1 MLIDLIIV
9 MTVLI
14 LIGISIFAAVKTYQS
29 GKKTGV
35 EQEKTQW
42 LEKEKDYKKILLA
55 EKSLREKYQKES
67 EILQEEKERYVR
79 FLVNIPDIVR
89 SFISDLSFEEIVS
102 SIFRLTKSLVE
113 PEILELYMFD
123 VSKNSL
129 ILVHHHGSKREL
141 ETIVKLGEGIVGL
154 AAENRMIVSQ
164 AFQHLRGSD
173 DIDFAAPVHFKERL
187 IGVMGLGKIKV
198 SDGNEM
204 RFISM
209 IADLAGVSLQ
219 NCEFLGI
226 AKEEAITDALTGLH
240 NRRYF
245 FEKAREAAHK
255 AIKYNSPI
263 SIFIFDIDH
272 FKKYNDMHGHPEGDY
287 LLKELS
293 RILRENTR
301 EGDVTARYGGE
312 EFIVLMPDTDKDGA
326 ALCAE
331 KIRKIIEDYPF
342 RHREKQPLGY
352 LSVSGGVA
360 SFPFDGSSIEAV
372 IRCADEALYESKRS
386 GRNMVTRYEPF
397 QFSTQ

>member
-1 MLIDLIIV
+1 MIIDLIIIIMV
-9 MTVLI
+9 I
-14 LIGISIFAAVKTYQS
+14 LLLGVAAAIAVKTYKL
-29 GKKTGV
+29 GKHTGIQ
-35 EQEKTQW
+35 QEKTQW
-42 LEKEKDYKKILLA
+42 REKEKDYYKRFLA
-55 EKSLREKYQKES
+55 EESLREKYQKEA
-67 EILQEEKERYVR
+67 ETLQKEKERYIH

-113 PEILELYMFD
+113 PEIIELYMFD
-123 VSKNSL
+123 VSTNSL
-129 ILVHHHGSKREL
+129 ILVNHYGSKKDQESV
-141 ETIVKLGEGIVGL
+141 VKLGEGIIGL
-154 AAENRMIVSQ
+154 AAENRMVVSQ
-164 AFQHLRGSD
+164 AVQHLRGID
-173 DIDFAAPVHFKERL
+173 DIEFAAPILFKERL
-187 IGVMGLGKIKV
+187 IGVMGLSKIKI

-219 NCEFLGI
+219 NCEFLGT
-226 AKEEAITDALTGLH
+226 AKEEAITDALTGLY

-255 AIKYNSPI
+255 AIKHHSPI

-293 RILRENTR
+293 RILKENSR

-312 EFIVLMPDTDKDGA
+312 EFIVLMPDTDKEGA
-326 ALCAE
+326 VVYGE
-331 KIRKIIEDYPF
+331 KIRKVIESYPF

-386 GRNMVTRYEPF
+386 GRNMITRYEPF

>member
-1 MLIDLIIV
+1 MIVDLIVII
-9 MTVLI
+9 TII
-14 LIGISIFAAVKTYQS
+14 LFTSVAAAIAVKTYKL
-29 GKKTGV
+29 GKQAGV
-35 EQEKTQW
+35 YQEKTQW
-42 LEKEKDYKKILLA
+42 LEEEKNHN
-55 EKSLREKYQKES
+55 KSLLLEASKREKYQKEAES
-67 EILQEEKERYVR
+67 LQMEKERYIR

-113 PEILELYMFD
+113 PEIIELYIFD
-123 VSKNSL
+123 VSTNSL
-129 ILVHHHGSKREL
+129 VLVNNYGSKKDQGGV
-141 ETIVKLGEGIVGL
+141 VKLGEGIVGL

-164 AFQHLRGSD
+164 TIQHLRGID
-173 DIDFAAPVHFKERL
+173 DIEFAAPVLFKEKL
-187 IGVMGLGKIKV
+187 IGVMGLSKIKV

-209 IADLAGVSLQ
+209 IADLAGISLQ
-219 NCEFLGI
+219 NCEFLGT
-226 AKEEAITDALTGLH
+226 AKEEAITDALTGLY

-293 RILRENTR
+293 RILKENSR

-312 EFIVLMPDTDKDGA
+312 EFIVLMPNTDKDGA
-326 ALCAE
+326 VLYGE
-331 KIRKIIEDYPF
+331 KIRKIIENYPF
-342 RHREKQPLGY
+342 QHREKQPLGY
-352 LSVSGGVA
+352 ISVSGGIA
-360 SFPFDGSSIEAV
+360 SFPLDGNSIESV

>member
-1 MLIDLIIV
+1 MIIDLIIIIMV
-9 MTVLI
+9 I
-14 LIGISIFAAVKTYQS
+14 LLLGVAAAIAVKTYKL
-29 GKKTGV
+29 GKQTGIQ
-35 EQEKTQW
+35 QEKTQW
-42 LEKEKDYKKILLA
+42 LEKEKDYYKRFLA
-55 EKSLREKYQKES
+55 EESLREKYQKEA
-67 EILQEEKERYVR
+67 ETLQKEKERYIH

-113 PEILELYMFD
+113 PEIIELYMLD
-123 VSKNSL
+123 VNTNSL
-129 ILVHHHGSKREL
+129 ILVHHNGSKKDQESV
-141 ETIVKLGEGIVGL
+141 VKLGEGIIGL
-154 AAENRMIVSQ
+154 AAENRMVVSQ
-164 AFQHLRGSD
+164 AIQHLRGID
-173 DIDFAAPVHFKERL
+173 DIEFAAPILFKERL
-187 IGVMGLGKIKV
+187 IGVIGLSKIKI

-219 NCEFLGI
+219 NCEFIGT
-226 AKEEAITDALTGLH
+226 AKEEAITDALTGLY

-255 AIKYNSPI
+255 AIKHHSPI

-293 RILRENTR
+293 RILKENSR

-312 EFIVLMPDTDKDGA
+312 EFIVLMPDTDKEGA
-326 ALCAE
+326 VLYGE
-331 KIRKIIEDYPF
+331 KIRKVIENYPF
-342 RHREKQPLGY
+342 RHREKQPLRCV
-352 LSVSGGVA
+352 SVSGGVA
-360 SFPFDGSSIEAV
+360 SFPFDGSSVEAV

-386 GRNMVTRYEPF
+386 GRNMITRYEPF

>member
-1 MLIDLIIV
+1 MIIDLIIIIMV
-9 MTVLI
+9 I
-14 LIGISIFAAVKTYQS
+14 LLLGVAAAIAVKTYKL
-29 GKKTGV
+29 GKQTGIQ
-35 EQEKTQW
+35 QEKTQW
-42 LEKEKDYKKILLA
+42 LEKEKDYYKRFLA
-55 EKSLREKYQKES
+55 EESLREKYQKEA
-67 EILQEEKERYVR
+67 ETLQKEKERYIH

-113 PEILELYMFD
+113 PEIIELYMLD
-123 VSKNSL
+123 VSTNSL
-129 ILVHHHGSKREL
+129 ILVHHYGSKKDQESV
-141 ETIVKLGEGIVGL
+141 VKLGEGLIGL
-154 AAENRMIVSQ
+154 AAENRMVVSQ
-164 AFQHLRGSD
+164 AVQHLRGID
-173 DIDFAAPVHFKERL
+173 DIEFAAPILFKERL
-187 IGVMGLGKIKV
+187 IGVMGLSKIKI

-219 NCEFLGI
+219 NCEFLGT
-226 AKEEAITDALTGLH
+226 AKEEAITDALTGLY

-245 FEKAREAAHK
+245 FEKAREDAHK
-255 AIKYNSPI
+255 AIKHHSPI

-293 RILRENTR
+293 RILKENSR

-312 EFIVLMPDTDKDGA
+312 EFIVLMPDTDKEGA
-326 ALCAE
+326 VVYGE
-331 KIRKIIEDYPF
+331 KIRKVIESYPF
-342 RHREKQPLGY
+342 RHREKQPLGS

-386 GRNMVTRYEPF
+386 GRNMITRYEPF

>member
-1 MLIDLIIV
+1 MQIDLIIV
-9 MTVLI
+9 MTIVL
-14 LIGISIFAAVKTYQS
+14 LSGIAVFVAVKTYRL
-29 GKKTGV
+29 GKKTGIQQGKIEV
-35 EQEKTQW
+35 EKN
-42 LEKEKDYKKILLA
+42 YNKILLA
-55 EKSLREKYQKES
+55 EESLREKYQKEA
-67 EILQEEKERYVR
+67 ETLQKEKERYIH

-113 PEILELYMFD
+113 PEIIELYILD
-123 VSKNSL
+123 VSTNSL
-129 ILVHHHGSKREL
+129 VLVHHNGSKKDQESV
-141 ETIVKLGEGIVGL
+141 VKLGEGIIGL
-154 AAENRMIVSQ
+154 AAENRMVVSQ
-164 AFQHLRGSD
+164 AVQHLRGID
-173 DIDFAAPVHFKERL
+173 DIEFAAPILFKERL
-187 IGVMGLGKIKV
+187 IGVMGLSKIKI

-219 NCEFLGI
+219 NCEFLGT
-226 AKEEAITDALTGLH
+226 AKEEAVTDALTELY

-255 AIKYNSPI
+255 AIKHHSPI

-293 RILRENTR
+293 RILKENSR

-312 EFIVLMPDTDKDGA
+312 EFIVLMPDTDKEGA
-326 ALCAE
+326 VVYGE
-331 KIRKIIEDYPF
+331 KIRKVIESYPF

-386 GRNMVTRYEPF
+386 GRNMITRYEPF

>member
-1 MLIDLIIV
+1 MIIDLIIIIMV
-9 MTVLI
+9 I
-14 LIGISIFAAVKTYQS
+14 LLLGVAAAIAVKTYKL
-29 GKKTGV
+29 GKQTGIQ
-35 EQEKTQW
+35 QEKTQW
-42 LEKEKDYKKILLA
+42 LEKEKDYYKRFLA
-55 EKSLREKYQKES
+55 EESLREKYQKEA
-67 EILQEEKERYVR
+67 ETLQKEKERYIH

-113 PEILELYMFD
+113 PEIIELYMLD
-123 VSKNSL
+123 VSTNSL
-129 ILVHHHGSKREL
+129 ILVHHNGSKKDQESV
-141 ETIVKLGEGIVGL
+141 VKLGEGIIGL
-154 AAENRMIVSQ
+154 AAENRMVVSQ
-164 AFQHLRGSD
+164 AVQHLRGID
-173 DIDFAAPVHFKERL
+173 DIEFAAPILFKERL
-187 IGVMGLGKIKV
+187 IGVMGLSKIKI

-219 NCEFLGI
+219 NCEFLGT
-226 AKEEAITDALTGLH
+226 AKEEAITDALTELY

-255 AIKYNSPI
+255 AIKHHSPI

-293 RILRENTR
+293 RILKENSR

-312 EFIVLMPDTDKDGA
+312 EFIVLMPDTDKEGA
-326 ALCAE
+326 VVYGE
-331 KIRKIIEDYPF
+331 KIRKVIESYPF

-386 GRNMVTRYEPF
+386 GRNMITRYEPF

>member
-1 MLIDLIIV
+1 
-9 MTVLI
+9 
-14 LIGISIFAAVKTYQS
+14 
-29 GKKTGV
+29 
-35 EQEKTQW
+35 
-42 LEKEKDYKKILLA
+42 
-55 EKSLREKYQKES
+55 
-67 EILQEEKERYVR
+67 
-79 FLVNIPDIVR
+79 
-89 SFISDLSFEEIVS
+89 
-102 SIFRLTKSLVE
+102 
-113 PEILELYMFD
+113 MFD
-123 VSKNSL
+123 VSTNSL
-129 ILVHHHGSKREL
+129 ILVHHYGSKKDQESV
-141 ETIVKLGEGIVGL
+141 VKLGEGIIGL
-154 AAENRMIVSQ
+154 AAENRMVVSQ
-164 AFQHLRGSD
+164 AVQHLRGID
-173 DIDFAAPVHFKERL
+173 DIEFAAPILFKERL
-187 IGVMGLGKIKV
+187 IGVMGLSKIKI

-219 NCEFLGI
+219 NCEFLGT
-226 AKEEAITDALTGLH
+226 AKEEAITDALTGLY

-255 AIKYNSPI
+255 AIKHHSPI

-293 RILRENTR
+293 RILKENSR

-312 EFIVLMPDTDKDGA
+312 EFIVLMPDTDKEGA
-326 ALCAE
+326 VVYGE
-331 KIRKIIEDYPF
+331 KIRKVIESYPF

-386 GRNMVTRYEPF
+386 GRNMITRYEPF

>member
-1 MLIDLIIV
+1 MIIDLIIIIMV
-9 MTVLI
+9 I
-14 LIGISIFAAVKTYQS
+14 LLLGVAAAIAVKTYKL
-29 GKKTGV
+29 GKQTGIQ
-35 EQEKTQW
+35 QEKTQW
-42 LEKEKDYKKILLA
+42 LEKEKDYYKRFLA
-55 EKSLREKYQKES
+55 EESLREKYQKEA
-67 EILQEEKERYVR
+67 ETLQKEKERYIH

-113 PEILELYMFD
+113 PEIIELYMLD
-123 VSKNSL
+123 VSTNSL
-129 ILVHHHGSKREL
+129 ILVHHYGSKKDQESV
-141 ETIVKLGEGIVGL
+141 VKLGEGIIGL
-154 AAENRMIVSQ
+154 AAENRMVVSQ
-164 AFQHLRGSD
+164 AVQHLRGID
-173 DIDFAAPVHFKERL
+173 DIEFAAPILFKERL
-187 IGVMGLGKIKV
+187 IGVMGLSKIKI

-219 NCEFLGI
+219 NCEFLGT
-226 AKEEAITDALTGLH
+226 AKEEATTDALTGLY

-255 AIKYNSPI
+255 AIKHHSPI

-293 RILRENTR
+293 RILKENSR

-312 EFIVLMPDTDKDGA
+312 EFIVLMPDTDKEGA
-326 ALCAE
+326 VVYGE
-331 KIRKIIEDYPF
+331 KIRKAIESYPF

-386 GRNMVTRYEPF
+386 GRNMITRYEPF

>member
-1 MLIDLIIV
+1 MIIDLIIIIMV
-9 MTVLI
+9 I
-14 LIGISIFAAVKTYQS
+14 LLLGVAAAIAVKTYKL
-29 GKKTGV
+29 GKQTGIQ
-35 EQEKTQW
+35 QEKTQW
-42 LEKEKDYKKILLA
+42 LEKEKDYYKRFLA
-55 EKSLREKYQKES
+55 EESLREKYQKEA
-67 EILQEEKERYVR
+67 ETLQKEKERYIH

-113 PEILELYMFD
+113 PEIIELYMFD
-123 VSKNSL
+123 VSTNSL
-129 ILVHHHGSKREL
+129 ILVHHYGSKKDQESV
-141 ETIVKLGEGIVGL
+141 VKLGEGIIGL
-154 AAENRMIVSQ
+154 AAENRMVVSQ
-164 AFQHLRGSD
+164 AVQHLRGID
-173 DIDFAAPVHFKERL
+173 DIEFAAPILFKERL
-187 IGVMGLGKIKV
+187 IGVMGLSKIKI

-219 NCEFLGI
+219 NCEFLGT
-226 AKEEAITDALTGLH
+226 AKEEAITDALTGLY

-245 FEKAREAAHK
+245 FEKAREAAPK
-255 AIKYNSPI
+255 AIKHHSPI

-293 RILRENTR
+293 RILKENSR

-312 EFIVLMPDTDKDGA
+312 EFIVLMPDTDKEGA
-326 ALCAE
+326 VVYGE
-331 KIRKIIEDYPF
+331 KIRKVIESYPF

-386 GRNMVTRYEPF
+386 GRNMITRYEPF

>member
-1 MLIDLIIV
+1 MV
-9 MTVLI
+9 I
-14 LIGISIFAAVKTYQS
+14 LLLGVATAIAIKTYKL
-29 GKKTGV
+29 GKQTGIQ
-35 EQEKTQW
+35 QEKTQW
-42 LEKEKDYKKILLA
+42 LEKEKDYYKRFLA
-55 EKSLREKYQKES
+55 EESLREKYQKEA
-67 EILQEEKERYVR
+67 ETLQKEKERYIH

-113 PEILELYMFD
+113 PEIIELYMLD
-123 VSKNSL
+123 VSTNSL
-129 ILVHHHGSKREL
+129 ILVHHYGSKKDQESV
-141 ETIVKLGEGIVGL
+141 VKLGEGIIGL
-154 AAENRMIVSQ
+154 AAENSMVVSQ
-164 AFQHLRGSD
+164 AVQHLRGID
-173 DIDFAAPVHFKERL
+173 DIEFAAPILFKERL
-187 IGVMGLGKIKV
+187 IGVMGLSKIKI

-219 NCEFLGI
+219 NCEFLGT

-255 AIKYNSPI
+255 AIKHHSPI

-293 RILRENTR
+293 RILKENSR

-312 EFIVLMPDTDKDGA
+312 EFIVLMPDTDKEGA
-326 ALCAE
+326 VVYGE
-331 KIRKIIEDYPF
+331 KIRKVIESYPF

-386 GRNMVTRYEPF
+386 GRNMITRYEPF

>member
-1 MLIDLIIV
+1 MV
-9 MTVLI
+9 I
-14 LIGISIFAAVKTYQS
+14 LLLGVAAAIAVKTYKF
-29 GKKTGV
+29 GKQTGIQ
-35 EQEKTQW
+35 QEKTQW
-42 LEKEKDYKKILLA
+42 LEKEKDYYKRFLA
-55 EKSLREKYQKES
+55 EESLREKYQKEA
-67 EILQEEKERYVR
+67 ETLQKEKERYIH

-89 SFISDLSFEEIVS
+89 SFISNLSFEEIVS

-113 PEILELYMFD
+113 PEIIELYMLD
-123 VSKNSL
+123 VSTNSL
-129 ILVHHHGSKREL
+129 ILVHHNGSKKDQESV
-141 ETIVKLGEGIVGL
+141 VKLGEGIIGL
-154 AAENRMIVSQ
+154 AAENRMVVSQ
-164 AFQHLRGSD
+164 AVQYLRGID
-173 DIDFAAPVHFKERL
+173 DIEFAAPIVFKERL
-187 IGVMGLGKIKV
+187 IGVMGLSKIKI

-219 NCEFLGI
+219 NCEFLGT
-226 AKEEAITDALTGLH
+226 AKEEAITDALTELY

-255 AIKYNSPI
+255 AIKHHSPI

-293 RILRENTR
+293 RILKENSR

-312 EFIVLMPDTDKDGA
+312 EFIVLMPDTDKEGA
-326 ALCAE
+326 VVYGE
-331 KIRKIIEDYPF
+331 KIRKVIESYPF

-386 GRNMVTRYEPF
+386 GRNMITRYEPF

>member
-1 MLIDLIIV
+1 MIIDLIIIIMV
-9 MTVLI
+9 I
-14 LIGISIFAAVKTYQS
+14 LLLGVAAAIAVKTYKL
-29 GKKTGV
+29 GKQTGIQ
-35 EQEKTQW
+35 QEKTQW
-42 LEKEKDYKKILLA
+42 LEKEKDYYKRFLA
-55 EKSLREKYQKES
+55 EESLREKYQKEA
-67 EILQEEKERYVR
+67 ETLQKEKERYIH

-113 PEILELYMFD
+113 PEIIELYMLD
-123 VSKNSL
+123 VSTNSL
-129 ILVHHHGSKREL
+129 ILVHHYGSKKDQESV
-141 ETIVKLGEGIVGL
+141 VKLGEGIVGL
-154 AAENRMIVSQ
+154 AAENRMVVSQ
-164 AFQHLRGSD
+164 AVQHLRGID
-173 DIDFAAPVHFKERL
+173 DIEFAAPILFKERL
-187 IGVMGLGKIKV
+187 IGVMGLSKIKI
-198 SDGNEM
+198 SDGNAM

-219 NCEFLGI
+219 NCEFLGT
-226 AKEEAITDALTGLH
+226 AKEEAITDALTGLY

-255 AIKYNSPI
+255 AIKHHSPI

-293 RILRENTR
+293 RILKENSR

-312 EFIVLMPDTDKDGA
+312 EFIVLMPDTDKEGA
-326 ALCAE
+326 VLYGE
-331 KIRKIIEDYPF
+331 KIRKVIESYSF

>member
-1 MLIDLIIV
+1 MIIDLIIIIMV
-9 MTVLI
+9 I
-14 LIGISIFAAVKTYQS
+14 LLLGVAAAIAVKTYKL
-29 GKKTGV
+29 GKQTGIQ
-35 EQEKTQW
+35 QEKTQW
-42 LEKEKDYKKILLA
+42 LEKEKDYYKRFLA
-55 EKSLREKYQKES
+55 EESLREKYQKEA
-67 EILQEEKERYVR
+67 ETLQKEKERYIH

-113 PEILELYMFD
+113 PEIIELYMLD
-123 VSKNSL
+123 VSTNSL
-129 ILVHHHGSKREL
+129 ILVHHYGSKKDQESV
-141 ETIVKLGEGIVGL
+141 VKLGEGIIGL
-154 AAENRMIVSQ
+154 AAENRMVVSQ
-164 AFQHLRGSD
+164 AVQHLRGID
-173 DIDFAAPVHFKERL
+173 DIEFAAPILFKERL
-187 IGVMGLGKIKV
+187 IGVMGLSKIKI

-219 NCEFLGI
+219 NCEFLGT
-226 AKEEAITDALTGLH
+226 AKEEAITDALTGLY

-255 AIKYNSPI
+255 AIKHHSPI

-293 RILRENTR
+293 RILKENSR

-312 EFIVLMPDTDKDGA
+312 EFIVLMPDTDKEGA
-326 ALCAE
+326 VVYGE
-331 KIRKIIEDYPF
+331 KIRKVIESYPF

-386 GRNMVTRYEPF
+386 GRNMITRYEPF

>member
-1 MLIDLIIV
+1 MIIDLIIIIMV
-9 MTVLI
+9 I
-14 LIGISIFAAVKTYQS
+14 LLLGVAATIAVKTYKL
-29 GKKTGV
+29 GKQTGIQ
-35 EQEKTQW
+35 QEKTQW
-42 LEKEKDYKKILLA
+42 LEKEKDYYKRFLA
-55 EKSLREKYQKES
+55 EESLREKYQKEA
-67 EILQEEKERYVR
+67 ETLQKEKERYIH

-113 PEILELYMFD
+113 PEIIELYMLD
-123 VSKNSL
+123 VSTNSL
-129 ILVHHHGSKREL
+129 ILVHHYGSKKDQESV
-141 ETIVKLGEGIVGL
+141 VKLGEGIIGL
-154 AAENRMIVSQ
+154 AAENRMVVSQ
-164 AFQHLRGSD
+164 AVQHLRGID
-173 DIDFAAPVHFKERL
+173 DIEFAAPILFKERL
-187 IGVMGLGKIKV
+187 IGVMGLSKIKI

-219 NCEFLGI
+219 NCEFLGT
-226 AKEEAITDALTGLH
+226 AKEEAITDALTGLY

-255 AIKYNSPI
+255 AIKHHSPI

-293 RILRENTR
+293 RILKENSR

-312 EFIVLMPDTDKDGA
+312 EFIVLMPDTDKEGA
-326 ALCAE
+326 VVYGE
-331 KIRKIIEDYPF
+331 KIRKVIESYPF
-342 RHREKQPLGY
+342 RHKEKQPLGY

-386 GRNMVTRYEPF
+386 GRNMITRYEPF

>member
-1 MLIDLIIV
+1 MV
-9 MTVLI
+9 I
-14 LIGISIFAAVKTYQS
+14 LLLGVAAAIAVKTYKL
-29 GKKTGV
+29 GKQTGIQ
-35 EQEKTQW
+35 QEKTQW
-42 LEKEKDYKKILLA
+42 LEKEKDYYKRFLA
-55 EKSLREKYQKES
+55 EESLREKYQKEA
-67 EILQEEKERYVR
+67 ETLQKEKERYIH

-113 PEILELYMFD
+113 PEIIELYMFD
-123 VSKNSL
+123 VSTNSL
-129 ILVHHHGSKREL
+129 ILVHHYGSKKDQESV
-141 ETIVKLGEGIVGL
+141 VKLGEGIVGL
-154 AAENRMIVSQ
+154 AAENRMVVSQ
-164 AFQHLRGSD
+164 AIQHLRGID
-173 DIDFAAPVHFKERL
+173 DIEFAAPILFKERL
-187 IGVMGLGKIKV
+187 IGVMGLSKIKI

-219 NCEFLGI
+219 NCEFLGT
-226 AKEEAITDALTGLH
+226 AKEEAITDALTGLY

-255 AIKYNSPI
+255 AIKHHSPI

-293 RILRENTR
+293 RILKENSR

-312 EFIVLMPDTDKDGA
+312 EFIVLMPDTDKEGA
-326 ALCAE
+326 VVYGE
-331 KIRKIIEDYPF
+331 KIRKVIESYPF

-386 GRNMVTRYEPF
+386 GRNMITRYEPF

>member
-1 MLIDLIIV
+1 MIIDLIIIIMV
-9 MTVLI
+9 I
-14 LIGISIFAAVKTYQS
+14 LLLGVAAAIAVKTYKF
-29 GKKTGV
+29 GKQTGIQ
-35 EQEKTQW
+35 QEKTQW
-42 LEKEKDYKKILLA
+42 LEKEKDYYKRFLA
-55 EKSLREKYQKES
+55 EESLREKYQKEA
-67 EILQEEKERYVR
+67 ETLQKEKERYIH

-113 PEILELYMFD
+113 PEIIELYMLD
-123 VSKNSL
+123 VSTNSL
-129 ILVHHHGSKREL
+129 ILVHHNGSKKDKESV
-141 ETIVKLGEGIVGL
+141 VKLGEGIVGL
-154 AAENRMIVSQ
+154 AAENRMVVSQ
-164 AFQHLRGSD
+164 AIQHLRGID
-173 DIDFAAPVHFKERL
+173 DIEFAAPILFKERL
-187 IGVMGLGKIKV
+187 IGVMGLSKIKI

-219 NCEFLGI
+219 NCEFLGT
-226 AKEEAITDALTGLH
+226 AKEEAITDALTELY

-255 AIKYNSPI
+255 AIKHHSPI

-293 RILRENTR
+293 RILKENSR

-312 EFIVLMPDTDKDGA
+312 EFIVLMPDTDKEGA
-326 ALCAE
+326 VVYGE
-331 KIRKIIEDYPF
+331 KIRKVIESYPF

-386 GRNMVTRYEPF
+386 GRNMITRYEPF
-397 QFSTQ
+397 QFYTQ

>member
-1 MLIDLIIV
+1 LGKQ
-9 MTVLI
+9 T
-14 LIGISIFAAVKTYQS
+14 GIQ
-29 GKKTGV
+29 
-35 EQEKTQW
+35 QEKTQW
-42 LEKEKDYKKILLA
+42 LEKEKDYYKRFLA
-55 EKSLREKYQKES
+55 EESLREKYQKEA
-67 EILQEEKERYVR
+67 ETLQKEKERYIH

-113 PEILELYMFD
+113 PEIIELYMLD
-123 VSKNSL
+123 VSTNSL
-129 ILVHHHGSKREL
+129 ILVHHYGSKKDQESV
-141 ETIVKLGEGIVGL
+141 VKLGEGIIGL
-154 AAENRMIVSQ
+154 AAENRMVVSQ
-164 AFQHLRGSD
+164 AVQHLRGID
-173 DIDFAAPVHFKERL
+173 DIEFAAPILFKERL
-187 IGVMGLGKIKV
+187 IGVMGLSKIKI

-219 NCEFLGI
+219 NCEFLGT
-226 AKEEAITDALTGLH
+226 AKEEATTDALTGLY

-255 AIKYNSPI
+255 AIKHHSPI

-293 RILRENTR
+293 RILKENSR

-312 EFIVLMPDTDKDGA
+312 EFIVLMPDTDKEGA
-326 ALCAE
+326 VVYGE
-331 KIRKIIEDYPF
+331 KIRKAIESYPF

-386 GRNMVTRYEPF
+386 GRNMITRYEPF

>member
-1 MLIDLIIV
+1 MIIDLIIIIMV
-9 MTVLI
+9 I
-14 LIGISIFAAVKTYQS
+14 LLLGVAAAIAVKTYKF
-29 GKKTGV
+29 GKQTGIQ
-35 EQEKTQW
+35 QEKTQW
-42 LEKEKDYKKILLA
+42 LEKEKDYYKRFLA
-55 EKSLREKYQKES
+55 EESLREKYQKEA
-67 EILQEEKERYVR
+67 ETLQKEKERYIH

-113 PEILELYMFD
+113 PEIIELYMLD
-123 VSKNSL
+123 VSTNSL
-129 ILVHHHGSKREL
+129 ILVHHNGSKKDKESV
-141 ETIVKLGEGIVGL
+141 VKLGEGIVGL
-154 AAENRMIVSQ
+154 AAENRMVVSQ
-164 AFQHLRGSD
+164 AIQHLRGID
-173 DIDFAAPVHFKERL
+173 DIEFAAPILFKERL
-187 IGVMGLGKIKV
+187 IGVMGLSKIKI

-219 NCEFLGI
+219 NCEFLGT
-226 AKEEAITDALTGLH
+226 AKEEAITDALTELY

-255 AIKYNSPI
+255 AIKHHSPI

-293 RILRENTR
+293 RILKENSR

-312 EFIVLMPDTDKDGA
+312 EFIVLMPDTDKEGA
-326 ALCAE
+326 VVYGE
-331 KIRKIIEDYPF
+331 KIRKVIESYPF

-386 GRNMVTRYEPF
+386 GRNMITRYEPF

>member
-1 MLIDLIIV
+1 MV
-9 MTVLI
+9 I
-14 LIGISIFAAVKTYQS
+14 LLLGVAAAIAIKTYKL
-29 GKKTGV
+29 GKQTGIQ
-35 EQEKTQW
+35 QEKTQW
-42 LEKEKDYKKILLA
+42 LEKEKDYYKRFLA
-55 EKSLREKYQKES
+55 EESLREKYQKEA
-67 EILQEEKERYVR
+67 ETLQKEKERYIH

-113 PEILELYMFD
+113 PEIIELYMLD
-123 VSKNSL
+123 VSTNSL
-129 ILVHHHGSKREL
+129 ILVHHYGSKKDQESV
-141 ETIVKLGEGIVGL
+141 VKLGEGIIGL
-154 AAENRMIVSQ
+154 AAENSMVVSQ
-164 AFQHLRGSD
+164 AVQHLRGID
-173 DIDFAAPVHFKERL
+173 DIEFAAPILFKERL
-187 IGVMGLGKIKV
+187 IGVMGLSKIKI

-219 NCEFLGI
+219 NCEFLGT
-226 AKEEAITDALTGLH
+226 AKEEAITDALTGLY

-255 AIKYNSPI
+255 AIKHHSPI

-293 RILRENTR
+293 RILKENSR

-312 EFIVLMPDTDKDGA
+312 EFIVLMPDTDKEGA
-326 ALCAE
+326 VVYGE
-331 KIRKIIEDYPF
+331 KIRKVIESYPF

-386 GRNMVTRYEPF
+386 GRNMITRYEPF

>member
-1 MLIDLIIV
+1 MIIDLIIIIMV
-9 MTVLI
+9 I
-14 LIGISIFAAVKTYQS
+14 LLLGVAAAIAVKTYKL
-29 GKKTGV
+29 GKQTGIQ
-35 EQEKTQW
+35 QEKTQW
-42 LEKEKDYKKILLA
+42 LEKEKDYYKRFLA
-55 EKSLREKYQKES
+55 EESLREKYQKEA
-67 EILQEEKERYVR
+67 ETLQKEKERYIH

-113 PEILELYMFD
+113 PEIIELYMLD
-123 VSKNSL
+123 VSTNSL
-129 ILVHHHGSKREL
+129 ILVHHNGSKKDKESV
-141 ETIVKLGEGIVGL
+141 VKLGEGIVGL
-154 AAENRMIVSQ
+154 AAENRMVVSQ
-164 AFQHLRGSD
+164 AIQHLRGID
-173 DIDFAAPVHFKERL
+173 DIEFAAPILFKERL
-187 IGVMGLGKIKV
+187 IGVMGLSKIKI

-219 NCEFLGI
+219 NCEFLGT
-226 AKEEAITDALTGLH
+226 AKEEAITDALTELY

-255 AIKYNSPI
+255 AIKHHSPI

-293 RILRENTR
+293 RILKENSR

-312 EFIVLMPDTDKDGA
+312 EFIVLMPDTDKEGA
-326 ALCAE
+326 VVYGE
-331 KIRKIIEDYPF
+331 KIRKVIESYPF

-386 GRNMVTRYEPF
+386 GRNMITRYEPF
-397 QFSTQ
+397 QFYTQ

>member
-1 MLIDLIIV
+1 MLIDLIIIIMV
-9 MTVLI
+9 I
-14 LIGISIFAAVKTYQS
+14 LLLGVAAAIAVKTYKL
-29 GKKTGV
+29 GKQTGIQ
-35 EQEKTQW
+35 QEKTQW
-42 LEKEKDYKKILLA
+42 LEKEKDYYKRFLA
-55 EKSLREKYQKES
+55 EESLREKHQKEA
-67 EILQEEKERYVR
+67 ETLQKEKERYIH

-113 PEILELYMFD
+113 PEIIELYMLD
-123 VSKNSL
+123 VSTNSL
-129 ILVHHHGSKREL
+129 VLVHHYGSKKDQESV
-141 ETIVKLGEGIVGL
+141 VKLGEGIIGL
-154 AAENRMIVSQ
+154 AAENRMVVSQ
-164 AFQHLRGSD
+164 AVQHLRGID
-173 DIDFAAPVHFKERL
+173 DIEFAAPILFKERL
-187 IGVMGLGKIKV
+187 IGVIGLSKIKI

-219 NCEFLGI
+219 NCEFLGT
-226 AKEEAITDALTGLH
+226 AKEEAITDALTGLY

-255 AIKYNSPI
+255 AIKHHSPI

-293 RILRENTR
+293 RILKENSR

-312 EFIVLMPDTDKDGA
+312 EFIVLMPDTDKEGA
-326 ALCAE
+326 VLYGE
-331 KIRKIIEDYPF
+331 KIRKVIESYPF

-352 LSVSGGVA
+352 ISVSGGIA
-360 SFPFDGSSIEAV
+360 SFPFDGTSIEAG

-386 GRNMVTRYEPF
+386 GRNMITRYEPF

>member
-1 MLIDLIIV
+1 MIIDLIIIIMV
-9 MTVLI
+9 I
-14 LIGISIFAAVKTYQS
+14 LLLGVAAAIAVKTYKL
-29 GKKTGV
+29 GKQTGIQ
-35 EQEKTQW
+35 QEKTQW
-42 LEKEKDYKKILLA
+42 LEKEKDYYKRFLA
-55 EKSLREKYQKES
+55 EESLREKYQKEA
-67 EILQEEKERYVR
+67 ETLQKEKERYIH

-113 PEILELYMFD
+113 PEIIELYMLD
-123 VSKNSL
+123 VSTNSL
-129 ILVHHHGSKREL
+129 ILVHHYGSKKDQESV
-141 ETIVKLGEGIVGL
+141 VKLGEGIIGL
-154 AAENRMIVSQ
+154 AAENRMVVSQ
-164 AFQHLRGSD
+164 AVQHLRGSD
-173 DIDFAAPVHFKERL
+173 DIEFAAPILFKERL
-187 IGVMGLGKIKV
+187 IGVMGLSKIKI

-219 NCEFLGI
+219 NCEFLGT
-226 AKEEAITDALTGLH
+226 AKEEAITDALTGLY

-255 AIKYNSPI
+255 AIKYHSPI

-293 RILRENTR
+293 RILKENSR

-312 EFIVLMPDTDKDGA
+312 EFIVLMPDTDKEGA
-326 ALCAE
+326 VVYGE
-331 KIRKIIEDYPF
+331 KIRKVIESYPF

-386 GRNMVTRYEPF
+386 GRNMITRYEPF